1 MNLQQQLTQLDEL
14 VVQGKFLEAIDRF
27 FHSDVICYSTP
38 NDAIYGNAAKRE
50 SIQNFFNQISAI
62 NNIVLHHQAIGN
74 DVTMSEMTFEFTTKN
89 GKQLIWNE
97 VIRRT
102 WLNGQVIEEK
112 YYTCE
117 CGEHE
122 REHTIAH
129 PSSLF
134 AIRYPQT
141 TVIEET
147 RAEVVVEPILEGNLF
162 DSTRELGEIDHIE
175 ESFETNTIDISTPE
189 TIEQVQEVPYTPT
202 FASFIGEMP
211 TVENAVEFNENAG
224 FEVASSFADLSAEAT
239 VEETTPMPE
248 EQDFISAG
256 MTSEIETETVFDT
269 PTFGSSFDAPTEEL
283 KAAAVEDSET
293 QTVSVFAAD
302 RVILKGVA
310 VNQMIPDDFNVPL
323 ISAMNFTN
331 EGTVNK
337 LGLNINIEHPF
348 IQDLIVKLVAPSGK
362 SVIVHNREGIVDNSI
377 RNIQRAYGPEYFQ
390 VMNGEPIQGEW
401 KLEVSDNSKRDVG
414 RLNGWSLYLLP
425 EEKEV
430 IVSDASTTQ
439 NEIITNADEALA
451 PISFSSTFTSFVDEA
466 PETAAKAEQ
475 TNVPVIET
483 SSFSASGFA
492 SFYNEST
499 TQEAPSPAVE
509 VTTVAEESVDA
520 SEEEP
525 MVTASTLTEE
535 SVTPNLVYAGTDA
548 TTNVLEEY
556 TRLSGSNV
564 LSQIV
569 LVNEVIPDNYGAL
582 VSRMRFSTQRLV
594 EQLDLEV
601 DIDHPCIS
609 DLVISL
615 IAPSGKSVLIHNREG
630 GRTENLKRIYG
641 TSFFESFADES
652 IAGDWKLEVFD
663 KATTDV
669 GKLNHW
675 SLRILP
681 GTEIITNEEGNTPLT
696 VETETVSSGIA
707 ASALEASIEAGI
719 TTTQEEIAVEEV
731 ITTEIASEN
740 SGAIVDSNVQI
751 IEIQVNEFIPDNQDT
766 PLVSSI
772 LLSNP
777 STVKDLGLFVDIEH
791 PFCTDLQIILEAPS
805 GKSAVVYDREG
816 GFSSNMIHY
825 FNSEFFPDLINEA
838 IQGEWR
844 LKIYDFAPR
853 DEGKL
858 NVWRLYILPA

>member
-1 MNLQQQLTQLDEL
+1 MNLQQHLIQLDEL

-38 NDAIYGNAAKRE
+38 NDAIYGNVAKRE

-117 CGEHE
+117 CNEHE
-122 REHTIAH
+122 REHTVAH

-134 AIRYPQT
+134 AIRYPQL
-141 TVIEET
+141 TVVEET
-147 RAEVVVEPILEGNLF
+147 RPEIVVEPILEGNLF
-162 DSTRELGEIDHIE
+162 DSTRELGTIDHIE
-175 ESFETNTIDISTPE
+175 ESFETNTFSASTPE
-189 TIEQVQEVPYTPT
+189 TIEQPQEEVPYTPT
-202 FASFIGEMP
+202 FASFIGDMP
-211 TVENAVEFNENAG
+211 TVENTVEFSENAG
-224 FEVASSFADLSAEAT
+224 FEVASSFADASAEIRVDT
-239 VEETTPMPE
+239 VPMPE
-248 EQDFISAG
+248 EQDFISVG

-269 PTFGSSFDAPTEEL
+269 PTFGSSFDTTTEAL
-283 KAAAVEDSET
+283 KEDAVETE
-293 QTVSVFAAD
+293 TVSVFAAD

-377 RNIQRAYGPEYFQ
+377 RNIQRAYGPEYFE
-390 VMNGEPIQGEW
+390 VMKSEPIQGEW

-430 IVSDASTTQ
+430 IMADVSTTQ
-439 NEIITNADEALA
+439 NEMTTNAEEASA
-451 PISFSSTFTSFVDEA
+451 PISFSSTFTSFVDETSA
-466 PETAAKAEQ
+466 ATTEEET
-475 TNVPVIET
+475 NIPVMET
-483 SSFSASGFA
+483 SSFSASGFM
-492 SFYNEST
+492 SFYNEPA
-499 TQEAPSPAVE
+499 TQETSSLA
-509 VTTVAEESVDA
+509 
-520 SEEEP
+520 
-525 MVTASTLTEE
+525 TEE
-535 SVTPNLVYAGTDA
+535 SASAFTEEQIVTTSAIIEEAITPNLVYAGTDA
-548 TTNVLEEY
+548 TTNVLQEY

-615 IAPSGKSVLIHNREG
+615 IAPSGRSVLIHNREG

-641 TSFFESFADES
+641 TSFFESFSGES

-681 GTEIITNEEGNTPLT
+681 GTEIIANVDENTTTTVANEIL
-696 VETETVSSGIA
+696 SSGIA
-707 ASALEASIEAGI
+707 ASALEASIEAGVTTVQEAVTVEEAI
-719 TTTQEEIAVEEV
+719 TIEIANED
-731 ITTEIASEN
+731 
-740 SGAIVDSNVQI
+740 SGAIMGSNVQI
-751 IEIQVNEFIPDNQDT
+751 IEIQVNENIPDNQDT
-766 PLVSSI
+766 PLVSSV

-816 GFSSNMIHY
+816 GFSNNMIHY
-825 FNSEFFPDLINEA
+825 FNSEFFPDLLNEA

>member
-1 MNLQQQLTQLDEL
+1 MNLQQHLIQLDEL

-38 NDAIYGNAAKRE
+38 DDAIYGNAAKRQ
-50 SIQNFFNQISAI
+50 SIQNFFNQISAV
-62 NNIVLHHQAIGN
+62 NNIVLHSQAVGD
-74 DVTMSEMTFEFTTKN
+74 DVTMSEMTFDFTLKS
-89 GKQLIWNE
+89 GKSLVWNE

-117 CGEHE
+117 CNEHE
-122 REHTIAH
+122 RENTIAH

-134 AIRYPQT
+134 ALRYPQT
-141 TVIEET
+141 TVAEEIKQ
-147 RAEVVVEPILEGNLF
+147 ELVVEPILEGNLF
-162 DSTRELGEIDHIE
+162 DSTRELGTIDHIE
-175 ESFETNTIDISTPE
+175 ESFETNNIIISTPE
-189 TIEQVQEVPYTPT
+189 ITEQPEEASYSPT

-211 TVENAVEFNENAG
+211 TIEDTVEFNENAG
-224 FEVASSFADLSAEAT
+224 FEAAASFVSN
-239 VEETTPMPE
+239 TTEIELPEVPMPE
-248 EQDFISAG
+248 AQNFISAG
-256 MTSEIETETVFDT
+256 MISEMETERVFDT
-269 PTFGSSFDAPTEEL
+269 ATLDTDTEAAPEETT
-283 KAAAVEDSET
+283 APEE
-293 QTVSVFAAD
+293 VSVFAAD
-302 RVILKGVA
+302 RVILKGMA
-310 VNQMIPDDFNVPL
+310 VNQMIPDDFAVPL

-377 RNIQRAYGPEYFQ
+377 RNIQRAYGPEYFDI
-390 VMNGEPIQGEW
+390 MKGEAIQGEW
-401 KLEVSDNSKRDVG
+401 KLEVSDNSKRDTG
-414 RLNGWSLYLLP
+414 RLNGWSVYILP
-425 EEKEV
+425 EEQEA
-430 IVSDASTTQ
+430 IVADASATQ
-439 NEIITNADEALA
+439 NENITSMEEAPA
-451 PISFSSTFTSFVDEA
+451 PISFSSTFTSFVDETVVNA
-466 PETAAKAEQ
+466 QE

-483 SSFSASGFA
+483 SSFSSSGFM
-492 SFYNEST
+492 SFYNEPTMQEEAAPAREEITIEETVVAPVEEQVVTSST
-499 TQEAPSPAVE
+499 II
-509 VTTVAEESVDA
+509 EE
-520 SEEEP
+520 
-525 MVTASTLTEE
+525 T
-535 SVTPNLVYAGTDA
+535 VTPNLVYAGTEA
-548 TTNVLEEY
+548 TTNVLQEY

-594 EQLDLEV
+594 NQLDLEV
-601 DIDHPCIS
+601 DIDHPCVS

-630 GRTENLKRIYG
+630 GRTENLKRVYG
-641 TSFFESFADES
+641 TSFFESFVGEPV
-652 IAGDWKLEVFD
+652 AGDWKLEVFD
-663 KATTDV
+663 KAITDV

-681 GTEIITNEEGNTPLT
+681 GDEIIADAIEEAPTTFAQEVVN
-696 VETETVSSGIA
+696 SGIA
-707 ASALEASIEAGI
+707 MSALEASIEAGV
-719 TTTQEEIAVEEV
+719 TTTQEVEEVTSEEV
-731 ITTEIASEN
+731 ITVEVASED
-740 SGAIVDSNVQI
+740 SGSVMGSNVQI
-751 IEIQVNEFIPDNQDT
+751 IEIQVNEVIPDNQDT
-766 PLVSSI
+766 PLVSSV
-772 LLSNP
+772 LLSNQ

-816 GFSSNMIHY
+816 GFSNNMIHY
-825 FNSEFFPDLINEA
+825 FNSEFFPDLIGEA

-858 NVWRLYILPA
+858 NVWRLYVLPA

>member
-1 MNLQQQLTQLDEL
+1 MNLQQHLIQLDEL

-38 NDAIYGNAAKRE
+38 NDAIYGNVAKRE

-117 CGEHE
+117 CNEHE
-122 REHTIAH
+122 REHTVAH

-134 AIRYPQT
+134 AVRYPQL
-141 TVIEET
+141 TVVEET
-147 RAEVVVEPILEGNLF
+147 RPEIVVEPILEGNLF
-162 DSTRELGEIDHIE
+162 DSTRELGTIDHIE
-175 ESFETNTIDISTPE
+175 ESFETNTFSASTPE
-189 TIEQVQEVPYTPT
+189 TIEQPQEEVPYTPT
-202 FASFIGEMP
+202 FASFIGDMP
-211 TVENAVEFNENAG
+211 TVENTVEFSENAG
-224 FEVASSFADLSAEAT
+224 FEVASSFADASAEIRVDT
-239 VEETTPMPE
+239 VPMPE
-248 EQDFISAG
+248 EQDFISVG

-269 PTFGSSFDAPTEEL
+269 PTFGSSFDTTTEAL
-283 KAAAVEDSET
+283 KEDAVETE
-293 QTVSVFAAD
+293 TVSVFAAD

-377 RNIQRAYGPEYFQ
+377 RNIQRAYGPEYFE
-390 VMNGEPIQGEW
+390 VMKSEPIQGEW

-430 IVSDASTTQ
+430 IMADASTTQ
-439 NEIITNADEALA
+439 NEMTTNAEEVSA
-451 PISFSSTFTSFVDEA
+451 PISFSSTFTSFVDETSA
-466 PETAAKAEQ
+466 ATTEEET
-475 TNVPVIET
+475 NIPVVET
-483 SSFSASGFA
+483 SSFSASGFM
-492 SFYNEST
+492 SFYNEPAV
-499 TQEAPSPAVE
+499 QETSSPATAE
-509 VTTVAEESVDA
+509 STSAFTEEQIVTTSAI
-520 SEEEP
+520 
-525 MVTASTLTEE
+525 TEE
-535 SVTPNLVYAGTDA
+535 AITPNLVYAGADA
-548 TTNVLEEY
+548 TTNVLQEY

-615 IAPSGKSVLIHNREG
+615 IAPSGRSVLIHNREG

-641 TSFFESFADES
+641 TSFFESFSGES

-681 GTEIITNEEGNTPLT
+681 GIEIIANVDENTTTTVANEI
-696 VETETVSSGIA
+696 VSSGIA
-707 ASALEASIEAGI
+707 ASALEASIEAGVTTVQEAVTVEEAI
-719 TTTQEEIAVEEV
+719 TIEIANED
-731 ITTEIASEN
+731 
-740 SGAIVDSNVQI
+740 SGAIMGSNVQI
-751 IEIQVNEFIPDNQDT
+751 IEIQVNENIPDNQDT
-766 PLVSSI
+766 PLVSSV

-816 GFSSNMIHY
+816 GFSNNMIHY
-825 FNSEFFPDLINEA
+825 FNSEFFPDLLNEA